1 MPISWWLHKQ
11 ALLAQLCARFIRADR
26 CPLPVRRY
34 TQSADMW
41 AFGIIMLELATGR
54 VPRQGMGFQA
64 LVMQTVHGDVPS
76 LADIG
81 TKHSYS
87 KVHLRSLHRDQA
99 AH

>member
-1 MPISWWLHKQ
+1 
-11 ALLAQLCARFIRADR
+11 
-26 CPLPVRRY
+26 
-34 TQSADMW
+34 MW

-81 TKHSYS
+81 TKHTYS
-87 KVHLRSLHRDQA
+87 KVHLRSSHRDQLELDELA
-99 AH
+99 PSSTPSASGTPEVVMPMRM